1 MSSVPSTLTAA
12 SSAQATSPLAHHT
25 SQMPHAG
32 PAGSAPPSTLRPA
45 RLASH
50 WTDRLAQ
57 ALLLIAAAAGVLF
70 LLAPM
75 AAILIK
81 SVQDNDGHFVGLRH
95 FREYFHSPA
104 LFGSI
109 WNSVWI
115 SIVTTGI
122 TVPLAFIFAY
132 ALTRSCIRG
141 KTLLRNIA
149 LIPILG
155 PTLLPAISFIF
166 WFGNQ
171 GVLRPFMGDID
182 IYGPLGIVMS
192 LVNATFP
199 HALMIMITALSLTD
213 ARLYEAADA
222 LGTPMLRRFF
232 TITLPG
238 AKYGV
243 ISAAMIVF
251 TYAISDFGIPKV
263 IGGDFN
269 VLATDIYKLVIG
281 QQDFS
286 KGAVVGLVLLVPVG
300 ITYLVDAVVQRKQQ
314 ALLSARAVPYVPKP
328 SRGFDWVMAVLC
340 WGMAAIML
348 AILGMAVY
356 ASFVKFWPYNFSLS
370 LGHYQFGLVE
380 SGAVDAY
387 INSVQMAFWCAVW
400 GTAVIFVIA
409 YLLEKTRGLAWL
421 RGFIRM
427 MAVLPMGVPGL
438 VLGLGYIFFFVPE
451 GNPLHSLYGSLA
463 ILVIVNVV
471 HYYSSSH
478 LTAVTALKQID
489 PEFEYV
495 SASLKVP
502 FYRTFWR
509 VSAPIC
515 LPSIIDISR
524 YLFVNAM
531 TTVSAVVFLYSA
543 DTSLASVAIVNMDET
558 GSIGPAAAMATL
570 VVLTSMLVC
579 LLYHGIQLVVERYTQ
594 AWRRPAALARKGH

>member
-1 MSSVPSTLTAA
+1 MQTVSPALPPTAA
-12 SSAQATSPLAHHT
+12 DARSVHPFADTGKSGSDPATPV
-25 SQMPHAG
+25 
-32 PAGSAPPSTLRPA
+32 RV
-45 RLASH
+45 ASH

-57 ALLLIAAAAGVLF
+57 ALLLVVAAAGVVF

-75 AAILIK
+75 AAILVK

-95 FREYFHSPA
+95 FYEYFHSPA
-104 LFGSI
+104 LLTSI

-115 SIVTTGI
+115 STVTTVV

-132 ALTRSCIRG
+132 GLTRSCLRG
-141 KTLLRNIA
+141 KPFLRNIA

-171 GVLRPFMGDID
+171 GLLRPWMGTID

-192 LVNATFP
+192 LINATFP
-199 HALMIMITALSLTD
+199 HALMILITALSLTD

-222 LGTPMLRRFF
+222 LGTPMLRRFL

-286 KGAVVGLVLLVPVG
+286 KGAVVGLMLLVPVG
-300 ITYLVDAVVQRKQQ
+300 ITYLVDAIVQRKQQ

-328 SRGFDWVMAVLC
+328 ARGFDWLMATMC

-348 AILGMAVY
+348 SILGMAVY

-370 LGHYQFGLVE
+370 FNHYRFGLIE
-380 SGAVDAY
+380 SGAVEAY
-387 INSVQMAFWCAVW
+387 VNSLQMAFWCALW
-400 GTAVIFVIA
+400 GTLAIFVIA
-409 YLLEKTRGLAWL
+409 YLLEKTRGMNWV
-421 RGFIRM
+421 RGVIRM

-451 GNPLHSLYGSLA
+451 GNPLHFLYGSLA

-478 LTAVTALKQID
+478 LTALTALKQID

-509 VSAPIC
+509 VTAPIC
-515 LPSIIDISR
+515 LPSILEISR

-543 DTSLASVAIVNMDET
+543 DTAIASVAIVNMDET

-579 LLYHGIQLVVERYTQ
+579 LLYYGIHLVVERYTQ
-594 AWRRPAALARKGH
+594 AWRRPAKSQ